1 MKSTLAVPAAALA
14 ALLLGS
20 AAAQEEAPPAPWSLQ
35 FSHGPLQLITV
46 HYRDGS
52 YASAYYMVFTVRNP
66 GPTDAPLSLQFKAI
80 VGSNPRKQQTLL
92 ALPHPEAEE
101 QVRRIARADDLKN
114 VQDLNAGGKGVLRAG
129 ESARGIA
136 VFGAFN
142 REWDVAV
149 VRVSGLEPRAVQARV
164 RGYGDAFTMV
174 HRAWGERNHRVREKA
189 GAGAQWREFPAIV
202 FHDVQWEMRFARE
215 GDEYGP
221 ARDPIHLEREGWIVA
236 EDPAPRIEREITVPF
251 GKSASVR

>member
-1 MKSTLAVPAAALA
+1 MKSTFAVPAAALA

-20 AAAQEEAPPAPWSLQ
+20 AGAQEEAPQAPWSLQ

-52 YASAYYMVFTVRNP
+52 YASAYYMVFTLRNP
-66 GPTDAPLSLQFKAI
+66 GPTDAPLSLQVKAI

-92 ALPHPEAEE
+92 ALPHADAEE
-101 QVRRIARADDLKN
+101 QVRRITRADDLKN

-129 ESARGIA
+129 ESVRGIA
-136 VFGAFN
+136 VFGAFH

-149 VRVSGLEPRAVQARV
+149 VRVSGLEPRSIRTRV
-164 RGYGDAFTMV
+164 RQYGDGFTVV
-174 HRAWGERNHRVREKA
+174 HRAWTERNERIRQTA
-189 GAGAQWREFPAIV
+189 GADAQWREFPAIV
-202 FHDVQWEMRFARE
+202 FHDVQWEMRFLRE

-221 ARDPIHLEREGWIVA
+221 ARDPIYLEREGWIVA
-236 EDPAPRIEREITVPF
+236 EDPAPRVEREIKVPF
-251 GKSASVR
+251 GK